1 MKTRITSISAF
12 FILLIAMLAAGCG
25 SDNATTSGTVTART
39 VTSPTTIGTIP
50 VTTTTTPFDAAG
62 SPRATSADI
71 GTQIGLGGL
80 TFQGAYFPER
90 FPPGCDPELVQGCK
104 NAKADEQIVVVKVD
118 TTEDAWG
125 RSSTELQKVNL
136 TAGENFSTG
145 CCSDVRYASSGA
157 GRDAVHHMELV
168 FITPAAASG
177 FVFEYP
183 GGPAVTFTK

>member
-1 MKTRITSISAF
+1 MNNRTAVITAF
-12 FILLIAMLAAGCG
+12 LALLILSPVIGCG
-25 SDNATTSGTVTART
+25 NDDVTTSGTT
-39 VTSPTTIGTIP
+39 TSISPRTTIGTIP
-50 VTTTTTPFDAAG
+50 VITTTTPFETDS
-62 SPRATSADI
+62 SPEATSADI

-104 NAKADEQIVVVKVD
+104 NAKEGEQIVVVKVD

-136 TAGENFSTG
+136 VAGEDFSTG
-145 CCSDVRYASSGA
+145 CCSDVRYASVGS
-157 GRDAVHHMELV
+157 GRDTVHHMELV